1 MARKTSD
8 ERRAEKLAKLDAL
21 KAQIAKMEGNAT
33 KRFGR
38 LAIRAGLAELNLS
51 DADLLRELLA
61 IAARF
66 RNGSKS
72 QLAKARIRLYRAD
85 RRKGGS
91 AWTLERPIPATKFSW
106 AASS

>member
-1 MARKTSD
+1 MSRTISD
-8 ERRAEKLAKLDAL
+8 KQQSERLAKLDAL

-61 IAARF
+61 IVARF
-66 RNGSKS
+66 RNGSEIAAGDGAHAPLPGGQDEKE
-72 QLAKARIRLYRAD
+72 ARHGR
-85 RRKGGS
+85 
-91 AWTLERPIPATKFSW
+91 
-106 AASS
+106 

>member
-1 MARKTSD
+1 MAGHTPDKRQS
-8 ERRAEKLAKLDAL
+8 ERLAKLDAL

-66 RNGSKS
+66 RNGSEIAAGDGAHAPLPGGQDEKE
-72 QLAKARIRLYRAD
+72 ARHGR
-85 RRKGGS
+85 
-91 AWTLERPIPATKFSW
+91 
-106 AASS
+106 

>member
-1 MARKTSD
+1 MASNIPD
-8 ERRAEKLAKLDAL
+8 ERQTERLAKLDAL

-66 RNGSKS
+66 RNGSEIAAGDGAHAPLPGGQDEKE
-72 QLAKARIRLYRAD
+72 ARHGR
-85 RRKGGS
+85 
-91 AWTLERPIPATKFSW
+91 
-106 AASS
+106 

>member
-1 MARKTSD
+1 MDRTTSD
-8 ERRAEKLAKLDAL
+8 ERQSEKLEKLDAL

-66 RNGSKS
+66 RNGSEIAAGDGAHAPLPGGQDEKE
-72 QLAKARIRLYRAD
+72 ARHGR
-85 RRKGGS
+85 
-91 AWTLERPIPATKFSW
+91 
-106 AASS
+106 

>member
-1 MARKTSD
+1 MARNTPD
-8 ERRAEKLAKLDAL
+8 ERQTERLAKLDAL

-33 KRFGR
+33 RRFGR

-66 RNGSKS
+66 RNGSEIAAGDGAHAPLPGGQDEKE
-72 QLAKARIRLYRAD
+72 ARHGR
-85 RRKGGS
+85 
-91 AWTLERPIPATKFSW
+91 
-106 AASS
+106 

>member
-1 MARKTSD
+1 MARNTSD
-8 ERRAEKLAKLDAL
+8 ERQCEKLEKLDGL

-38 LAIRAGLAELNLS
+38 LAIRAGLTELNLS

-66 RNGSKS
+66 RNGSEIAAGDGAHAPLPGGQDEKE
-72 QLAKARIRLYRAD
+72 ARHGR
-85 RRKGGS
+85 
-91 AWTLERPIPATKFSW
+91 
-106 AASS
+106 

>member
-1 MARKTSD
+1 MVRKTLGEMRSD
-8 ERRAEKLAKLDAL
+8 KLAKLNAL

-38 LAIRAGLAELNLS
+38 LAIRAGLTELHLS

-66 RNGSKS
+66 RNGSEIAAGDGAHAPLPGGQDGK
-72 QLAKARIRLYRAD
+72 KARH
-85 RRKGGS
+85 GC
-91 AWTLERPIPATKFSW
+91 
-106 AASS
+106 